1 MESIINRRTLEPW
14 EDCIPRQILDILGIL
29 KILESLGS
37 SENLRTVELLES
49 LESLE
54 PWEAWGNP
62 REPGYNVKTLRNCKL
77 YGSWKVEDFWE
88 TWEPLEFSR
97 ILGTLG
103 SPREFMGAWT
113 LRNPP
118 EFLVRN
124 SPEPWRVPE
133 PWITG
138 ASWRHGA
145 GVTQLYYCIRTLKA
159 SPIGE
164 KTKKN

>member
-1 MESIINRRTLEPW
+1 MEPW

-29 KILESLGS
+29 KILQSLGS

-88 TWEPLEFSR
+88 T
-97 ILGTLG
+97 
-103 SPREFMGAWT
+103 
-113 LRNPP
+113 
-118 EFLVRN
+118 
-124 SPEPWRVPE
+124 
-133 PWITG
+133 
-138 ASWRHGA
+138 
-145 GVTQLYYCIRTLKA
+145 
-159 SPIGE
+159 
-164 KTKKN
+164 